1 MKRTICLILC
11 VALLAGLFSGC
22 QEQKDP
28 YVPTG
33 NGLAGNDSGSV
44 VTPPAPELEQA
55 ILVYDPEATLNPYS
69 CMSYVNRTLFSLL
82 YQGLFAVDRE
92 YQVSPILCESFNV
105 SADMKTYTFYVA
117 DALFSDGTA
126 LTAED
131 VAASLKA
138 AQTSPW
144 YGSRLQYVTDIRVYG
159 EAVVLELS
167 IPVENLPLLLDIP
180 VVKASQVWDN
190 APMGSGPY
198 RLNGNELRHQAGW
211 WCSASISI
219 NADTIQ
225 LVEGSTPSQVRDCF
239 ELRNAGLV
247 CTDPSDINRVDYHN
261 DYEMWD
267 CENGLFVYL
276 ACNSASEVFSND
288 TVRAELTHA
297 IDRDYLTEEYY
308 RGFARGALLPA
319 SPQFPYYDDI
329 LASNYRYAPEQFRN
343 ALKDADL
350 EGSEVVLLV
359 NGDDAVRLKVAEAIA
374 GMLEKCGLVVT
385 IRESTTKDFATDLK
399 NAVKDKKATY
409 DLYLAQTRLS
419 PNMDLSAFFGT
430 DTALNYGGLSSPGVY
445 AVSLE
450 ALANHGNYYTLYEM
464 IMDDG
469 LLCPLLF
476 QSYAIYG
483 QRGALSR
490 LEPAR
495 DAVLYYDLGRTMED
509 ALITE

>member
-1 MKRTICLILC
+1 VKRILCLILC
-11 VALLAGLFSGC
+11 AVLLLCLFPGC
-22 QEQKDP
+22 HEQKDP

-33 NGLAGNDSGSV
+33 NGLAGNDGGSV
-44 VTPPAPELEQA
+44 VTPPVQELERA
-55 ILVYDPEATLNPYS
+55 TLVYDPQATLNPYQ

-92 YQVSPILCESFNV
+92 YRVSPILCESYNV

-144 YGSRLQYVTDIRVYG
+144 YGGRLRHVSDVRVYG
-159 EAVVLELS
+159 DAVMVELS
-167 IPVENLPLLLDIP
+167 IPLENLPLLLDVP
-180 VVKASQVWDN
+180 VVKASQVQHD

-198 RLNGNELRHQAGW
+198 RLNGNQLRHQAGW
-211 WCSASISI
+211 WCSSAISIS
-219 NADTIQ
+219 ADTIE
-225 LVEGSTPSQVRDCF
+225 LVEGATPAQVRDCF
-239 ELRNAGLV
+239 ELLNASLV
-247 CTDPSDINRVDYHN
+247 CTDPSDIDQVDYHS
-261 DYEMWD
+261 DYELWD

-276 ACNSASEVFSND
+276 ACNSASEIFSND
-288 TVRAELTHA
+288 AVRAALTHA
-297 IDRDYLTEEYY
+297 IDRDMLTEEHY
-308 RGFARGALLPA
+308 RGFARSALLPA
-319 SPQFPYYDDI
+319 SPQFPHYDDI

-343 ALKDADL
+343 ALKDAGL

-359 NGDDAVRLKVAEAIA
+359 NGDDAIRVKVAEAIA
-374 GMLEKCGLVVT
+374 EMLEKCGLVVT
-385 IRESTTKDFATDLK
+385 IRESTTKDFAADLQ

-430 DTALNYGGLSSPGVY
+430 DTALNYGGLSRPGIY

-483 QRGALSR
+483 QRGALGR